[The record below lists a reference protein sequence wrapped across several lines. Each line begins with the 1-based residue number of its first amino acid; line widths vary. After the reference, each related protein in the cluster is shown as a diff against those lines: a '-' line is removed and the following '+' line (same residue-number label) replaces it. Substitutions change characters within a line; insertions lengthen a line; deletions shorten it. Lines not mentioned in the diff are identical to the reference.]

1 MDEIKLTQML
11 ESFDLDSAKIEEIVL
26 AFKDIEKNPQPYI
39 DEANKKGLYFDTIK
53 KQMSVE
59 DDWRKK
65 AALAARLISIDLE

>member
-39 DEANKKGLYFDTIK
+39 DEANKKGLYFDTIR
-53 KQMSVE
+53 KQMAVE

-65 AALAARLISIDLE
+65 AALAAKLISIDLE